1 MKTAFLVLFA
11 IILACLAWKWN
22 YLVGLLSMSRH
33 QQFASVEQAD
43 RLGAPSGVNGKKIL
57 VAYFSWGGNTRK
69 LAHEIHAKVG
79 GDIFEIKTK
88 DQNRYPD
95 DYKSATIVARKE
107 FAQNN
112 RPELAGLVDNIADY
126 DIVLLGF
133 PIWWHTAPM
142 AVQVFLES
150 HDLAGKTIVPFA
162 TSGGDTIEQSLPV
175 LHQLAPN
182 ARFGEAI
189 TANSRLGVNAWLKN
203 NGLSVRE

>member
-1 MKTAFLVLFA
+1 MRMFLLIVFA
-11 IILACLAWKWN
+11 IGLACLAWKWN

-33 QQFASVEQAD
+33 QQFASAEEAN
-43 RLGAPSGVNGKKIL
+43 RLGSAAGANGQKIL

-107 FAQNN
+107 FAENN
-112 RPELAGLVDNIADY
+112 RPELAETLGNIADY
-126 DIVLLGF
+126 DIILLGF

-150 HDLAGKTIVPFA
+150 HNLAGKTIVPFA

-175 LHQLAPN
+175 LHQLAPK
-182 ARFGEAI
+182 ATFGEAI

-203 NGLSVRE
+203 NGLAVRE

>member
-11 IILACLAWKWN
+11 IIFACLAWKWN

-33 QQFASVEQAD
+33 QQFASAEQANQ
-43 RLGAPSGVNGKKIL
+43 LGAPSGVNGQRIL

-107 FAQNN
+107 FAENN
-112 RPELAGLVDNIADY
+112 RPELADTLGNIADY
-126 DIVLLGF
+126 DIILLGF

-142 AVQVFLES
+142 AVQVFLEN
-150 HDLAGKTIVPFA
+150 HNLAGKTIVPFA

-175 LHQLAPN
+175 LHQLAPK
-182 ARFGEAI
+182 ATFGEAI
-189 TANSRLGVNAWLKN
+189 TANSRLGVNAWLKT
-203 NGLSVRE
+203 NGLVVRE